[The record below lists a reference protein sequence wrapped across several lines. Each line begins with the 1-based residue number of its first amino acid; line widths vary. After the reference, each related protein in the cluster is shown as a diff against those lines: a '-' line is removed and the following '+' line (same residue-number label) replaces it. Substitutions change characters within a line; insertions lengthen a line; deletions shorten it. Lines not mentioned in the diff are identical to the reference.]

1 MYIYTYMY
9 IYTHVTYVYY
19 YFRWDV
25 FRLRLLDLERNIP
38 SVRHCSSSEIRQFH
52 GNRTFLDP
60 QVGYGSKT
68 LIPCRPC
75 MLNSDPSWARKKTDA
90 QNPGALGCPS
100 ELLSLQ
106 SPGKRSRLW
115 KKIQR
120 AIGKSWKVH
129 ASSFHASIQECWR
142 KNMIH
147 RLFKHHCRDGLQVT
161 KSQTVRW
168 GLGLTEGLMVTNPEA
183 EQADVL
189 GWRDL
194 EVPGLQHLQLPWS
207 PQAKPKN
214 VGVSLWFSA
223 PGILLPV
230 PGPMA
235 PGP

>member
-129 ASSFHASIQECWR
+129 ASSFHASIQEC
-142 KNMIH
+142 
-147 RLFKHHCRDGLQVT
+147 
-161 KSQTVRW
+161 
-168 GLGLTEGLMVTNPEA
+168 
-183 EQADVL
+183 
-189 GWRDL
+189 
-194 EVPGLQHLQLPWS
+194 
-207 PQAKPKN
+207 
-214 VGVSLWFSA
+214 
-223 PGILLPV
+223 
-230 PGPMA
+230 
-235 PGP
+235 